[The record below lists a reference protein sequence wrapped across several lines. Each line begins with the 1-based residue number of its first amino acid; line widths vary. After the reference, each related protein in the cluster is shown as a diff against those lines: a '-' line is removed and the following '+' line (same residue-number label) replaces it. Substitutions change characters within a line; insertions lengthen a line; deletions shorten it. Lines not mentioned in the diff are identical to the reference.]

1 MVLSF
6 IAAILVEDTGE
17 QGENPWIYIMLNIYY
32 DTVI

>member
-17 QGENPWIYIMLNIYY
+17 QGENHWIYIMLNIYY